1 MKKVYIATARPVGLK
16 CIEWA
21 RKNCPSD
28 FELVEDIDRSDI
40 VISVLYDKIFKSNV
54 VNNKKCYNFHPGVL
68 PDYKGVGICSWV
80 ILNEEEY
87 MGATLHVI
95 DEGVDTGNIICV
107 EKFLVK
113 EQDTAYCL
121 FNKVEKMI
129 YNMFKKWFVA
139 LLNEN
144 FTSVAQTNTTNS
156 TYKRKDLQSAMDLT
170 KFVKAF
176 YFPGKPAAYYFD
188 RNGEKKHLDFDY

>member
-1 MKKVYIATARPVGLK
+1 MTKVHIATARSVGLK

-21 RKNCPSD
+21 KDNCPSG
-28 FELVEDIDRSDI
+28 FELTENINECDII
-40 VISVLYDKIFKSNV
+40 ISVLYDKIFKPSI
-54 VNNKKCYNFHPGVL
+54 VNNKKCYNIHPGIL

-80 ILNEEEY
+80 ILNEEDY

-95 DEGVDTGNIICV
+95 NEGVDTGNIIHI

-113 EQDTAYCL
+113 DQDTAYCL
-121 FNKVEKMI
+121 FNKVEKLI
-129 YNMFKKWFVA
+129 YNMFKEWFVD

-144 FTSVAQTNTTNS
+144 FISTPQTNTNNV
-156 TYKRKDLQSAMDLT
+156 TYKRKDIQSAMDLT

-188 RNGEKKHLDFDY
+188 RNGEKKHIDFDY